1 MITSNQMRA
10 ARALLRWSAKR
21 LSQESEVSLPTIQR
35 MESSDGIPK
44 GLSRNLEA
52 IQRTLEQAGVMF
64 VSNNGGGVGVRF
76 RDRDTDPI
84 NEDT

>member
-1 MITSNQMRA
+1 MITANQIRA
-10 ARALLRWSAKR
+10 ARALLRWSAKH
-21 LSQESEVSLPTIQR
+21 LSQKSEVSLPTIQR

-76 RDRDTDPI
+76 RDRDK
-84 NEDT
+84 